1 METSFDRSLFD
12 ICVSDFYILNT
23 SSFDHSSN
31 KGCGV
36 AWLSGN
42 CPTCNPS
49 PSSMF
54 SVTKY
59 SCATGY
65 FSFGHELGHN
75 MGAHHDR
82 GTTNTCGN
90 SDYRYGYRDP
100 AGQYRSILAYSCAT
114 GQCDNNPGGSC
125 TRSQFFS
132 HPDPTGWNGKPAG
145 YSSGDPLGET
155 NNAKK
160 INDSAAIIAGFYD
173 DPTNPPP
180 TQSPT
185 TAAPTP
191 LPTPEPTAAPATPA
205 PTPNPTPPPTQ
216 APVPPTL
223 PPTPSPSPQ
232 PTPPPTSAPVVTVGK
247 YVCTKWEPE
256 LASICTEGSLAG
268 TGGKCTTEGD
278 NSPCGNGGKV
288 CWWASCPDTGGGPG
302 PSPTPPPTP
311 PTGGCPVC
319 AATGKECCAP
329 NTCIDTGKPSDR
341 GCLA

>member
-1 METSFDRSLFD
+1 
-12 ICVSDFYILNT
+12 
-23 SSFDHSSN
+23 
-31 KGCGV
+31 
-36 AWLSGN
+36 
-42 CPTCNPS
+42 
-49 PSSMF
+49 MF

-82 GTTNTCGN
+82 GTTNTCGD
-90 SDYRYGYRDP
+90 SDFRYGYRDP

-145 YSSGDPLGET
+145 YSVGDPLGET
-155 NNAKK
+155 NNAKR
-160 INDSAAIIAGFYD
+160 INDSASVIAGFYD

-191 LPTPEPTAAPATPA
+191 FPTPEPTAAPVTNPPTTP
-205 PTPNPTPPPTQ
+205 PTNPPPTQ
-216 APVPPTL
+216 SPTTAAPTVP
-223 PPTPSPSPQ
+223 
-232 PTPPPTSAPVVTVGK
+232 
-247 YVCTKWEPE
+247 YDCTKHTNGRDCP
-256 LASICTEGSLAG
+256 AG
-268 TGGKCTTEGD
+268 TCLWTGKNWKDSSG
-278 NSPCGNGGKV
+278 
-288 CWWASCPDTGGGPG
+288 SCVAANGGPG

-311 PTGGCPVC
+311 PTGGCPYCSAIGDV
-319 AATGKECCAP
+319 CCAP
-329 NTCIDTGKPSDR
+329 KTCIDKGNPANR
-341 GCLA
+341 GCK